1 MNNIIVLSSS
11 LSLNWI
17 LSKKN
22 KKINFFKNRMFSW
35 GEKR

>member
-17 LSKKN
+17 LSKKQEN
-22 KKINFFKNRMFSW
+22 KFF
-35 GEKR
+35 